1 MNLRLSLFFA
11 LASTLAAQPAAPHWV
26 TTWATAQPLIR
37 PAASQPQTGQPP
49 RGFANQT
56 VRMIV
61 RSSVAGSKLRIK
73 LSSPFGATPVTIG
86 GAHIALRKKDA
97 EIVPASDRALTFN
110 GKPSV
115 TLGPGMVMLSD
126 PLDFPVAPQA
136 DLAVSLWFPTETGPP
151 SAHGGLR
158 TSYVSK
164 EGDFLAATD
173 IAAPD
178 QGNAAK
184 RPQYFYLESLEVLA
198 PADVATIVTFGDSIT
213 EGARSTVDSDHP
225 WPTLL
230 SARLAANKATRHLA
244 VANMGI
250 GGNRVL
256 RDGSGASALAR
267 FDRDVIS
274 QAGVKWVM
282 LLEGINDI
290 GHANTEPVTADEL
303 IGAFRQLIE
312 RAHTHGIRVIGC
324 TLTPYEGAGYSRPEG
339 EAMREA
345 LNTWIRTSGSFDAV
359 VDFEAATRDPNNPKH
374 LRPDFDPGDHLHP
387 NDAGYQAMADAIDLG
402 IFTRRSK

>member
-184 RPQYFYLESLEVLA
+184 RPQYFYLESLEVTA
-198 PADVATIVTFGDSIT
+198 PADVATIGQYLQPSRRNLQVAEYVTPEQFERYRMVGLSL
-213 EGARSTVDSDHP
+213 GFKMVFSGPLVRSSY
-225 WPTLL
+225 
-230 SARLAANKATRHLA
+230 
-244 VANMGI
+244 M
-250 GGNRVL
+250 
-256 RDGSGASALAR
+256 
-267 FDRDVIS
+267 
-274 QAGVKWVM
+274 
-282 LLEGINDI
+282 
-290 GHANTEPVTADEL
+290 ADMVE
-303 IGAFRQLIE
+303 
-312 RAHTHGIRVIGC
+312 
-324 TLTPYEGAGYSRPEG
+324 
-339 EAMREA
+339 
-345 LNTWIRTSGSFDAV
+345 
-359 VDFEAATRDPNNPKH
+359 EAAR
-374 LRPDFDPGDHLHP
+374 
-387 NDAGYQAMADAIDLG
+387 A
-402 IFTRRSK
+402 